1 MTEQIPNPNTGM
13 SEEEQEL
20 LKAAAGISAEDRG
33 EFLKA
38 MTEHA
43 CASLKEKYGKD
54 FGVFL
59 TGDMIPTGVLK
70 LYMYP
75 EDEPTLAFTATA
87 AMDGTIRDDYSL
99 RRCLHSLECS
109 LRTAFEEAGVACCAN
124 AVLPVSGL
132 AEDRADTLEDY
143 LRAYGQDRVLCRLI
157 FPEDTDAKAVIP
169 ALEGACRAL
178 LFAVAVNGFILPEEG
193 YVKCSD
199 NFARYPS
206 CTEALIS
213 RFAPLCTFSTV
224 VRAGRSSLSAD
235 ELAHRR
241 EG

>member
-1 MTEQIPNPNTGM
+1 M

-38 MTEHA
+38 MTDQA
-43 CASLKEKYGKD
+43 CVSLKEKYGKD

-109 LRTAFEEAGVACCAN
+109 LRTAFEEAGVACCA
-124 AVLPVSGL
+124 
-132 AEDRADTLEDY
+132 TLEDY